1 MDQTT
6 WVTVGLATALGAAAG
21 AVLTAWWWRK
31 KIDKPLVLSGKLPL
45 DARGL
50 VTTEEHEV
58 WGWLRQTFHDH
69 VVMVKIPVSRFTLPR
84 KDEQHNNLQWLDLL
98 NSIYTTFAVCT
109 TDGRVVGCIDVPG
122 KRGLSMDKREQK
134 EDLLSDCG
142 IAYTVVRSSRL
153 PTSNAMR
160 AAFLGEVLIELV
172 EEHTLATPVE
182 DSAFQEELNAFTRER
197 VKARKE
203 AALKALNKDAH
214 NGERDAHC
222 NHHADSRLNG
232 TTPVKPAKPSKKPG
246 RGIEQTWEDS
256 FIYGPDTRPGELD

>member
-1 MDQTT
+1 MNQTT
-6 WVTVGLATALGAAAG
+6 WVAMGLAAALGALLG
-21 AVLTAWWWRK
+21 AVLTGWWWRK
-31 KIDKPLVLSGKLPL
+31 KIDKPLLLSGKLPL

-58 WGWLRQTFHDH
+58 WTWLRHTFHDH

-84 KDEQHNNLQWLDLL
+84 NTEKQNSLQWLELL
-98 NSIYTTFAVCT
+98 SSIYTTFTVCT

-122 KRGLSMDKREQK
+122 KRGLSMDKRELK

-142 IAYTVVRSSRL
+142 IAYTVIRDSRL

-203 AALKALNKDAH
+203 AALSELNKDAR
-214 NGERDAHC
+214 NADQDAQDR
-222 NHHADSRLNG
+222 HADGKGSI
-232 TTPVKPAKPSKKPG
+232 KPAKKPG
-246 RGIEQTWEDS
+246 RRVEQTWEDS